1 MSILS
6 HLFGCAVSASAGGLF
21 GLIGNLA
28 TKSFHYLETKQS
40 FAAKQAEWQHETE
53 LLKLQW
59 QWKQPETEREP
70 PPLPIALAG
79 SWSGLL
85 SSLDDERGLSGSY
98 KWVDAARALVRPL
111 LTLGLSGVLAAV
123 FFSMAPDDLARDY
136 VVDSLVFAAVTSIVW
151 WFGDRAPQRNRAR

>member
-6 HLFGCAVSASAGGLF
+6 HLFGCAVSASAGGVF

-28 TKSFHYLETKQS
+28 IKGFHYLEAKQS

-53 LLKLQW
+53 LLKLQS

-70 PPLPIALAG
+70 PPLPIALTG

-85 SSLDDERGLSGSY
+85 SSLHDERLLPGSY
-98 KWVDAARALVRPL
+98 KWVDAARALVRPF
-111 LTLGLSGVLAAV
+111 LTLGLSGVLAAA
-123 FFSMAPDDLARDY
+123 FFSMGPRDLARDY
-136 VVDSLVFAAVTSIVW
+136 VIDSLVFAAVTSIVW
-151 WFGDRAPQRNRAR
+151 WFGDRAPARKLR